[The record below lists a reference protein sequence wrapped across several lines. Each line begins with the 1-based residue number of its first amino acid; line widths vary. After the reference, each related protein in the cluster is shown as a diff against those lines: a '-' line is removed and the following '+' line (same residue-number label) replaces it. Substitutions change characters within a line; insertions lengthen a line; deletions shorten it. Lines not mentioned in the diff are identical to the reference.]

1 MSYIPR
7 KGDIVRINFDPSVGK
22 EIMKYRPALVLTPE
36 KFNDQMGLVLVVPI
50 SNTVRSIGLEVGCT
64 KSMST
69 TGVAQTW
76 QVRSFDWVERR
87 AKFVEK
93 SPKRFLDNVI
103 NKVGLMIGTNLGE

>member
-1 MSYIPR
+1 VSYIPR
-7 KGDIVRINFDPSVGK
+7 KGDVVRINFDPSVGK

-50 SNTVRSIGLEVGCT
+50 SSTVRGIGLEVQCP
-64 KSMST
+64 KPMST

-76 QVRSFDWVERR
+76 QMSSFDWVEHQ

-93 SPKRFLDNVI
+93 SPKRFLDKVI
-103 NKVGLMIGTNLGE
+103 RIVGLLVGLN